1 MAGLDLHSILT
12 PVVILLSAV
21 ALVAVLVLN
30 AGTAKANNE
39 KPKSVEDRIPVEVK
53 YVGSLNQQPV
63 LEVSLENTNAEDLSV
78 TLKDMDGN
86 VLYSGN
92 FNDKKISKK
101 FQFDNQG
108 SDNIQIKLTVSSKK
122 KSYTEVFQINRS
134 RQVVEEVVISKL

>member
-1 MAGLDLHSILT
+1 MKSVNATVKSI
-12 PVVILLSAV
+12 LSAV

>member
-1 MAGLDLHSILT
+1 MKSVNATVKSI
-12 PVVILLSAV
+12 LSAV
-21 ALVAVLVLN
+21 VLVAVLVMN

-39 KPKSVEDRIPVEVK
+39 KTKSVEDRIPVEVK

-63 LEVSLENTNAEDLSV
+63 LEISLDNANAEDLSV

-92 FNDKKISKK
+92 FNDRKISKK

-122 KSYTEVFQINRS
+122 KSYTEVFQVNRS
-134 RQVVEEVVISKL
+134 RQVVENVVISKL

>member
-1 MAGLDLHSILT
+1 MKSVNATVKSI
-12 PVVILLSAV
+12 LSAV

-63 LEVSLENTNAEDLSV
+63 LEISLDNANAEDLSV

-92 FNDKKISKK
+92 FNEKKISKK

-108 SDNIQIKLTVSSKK
+108 SDNIQIKLTISSKK
-122 KSYTEVFQINRS
+122 KSYTEVFQVNRS
-134 RQVVEEVVISKL
+134 RQVVENVVISKL

>member
-1 MAGLDLHSILT
+1 MKSVNATVKSI
-12 PVVILLSAV
+12 LSAV

-30 AGTAKANNE
+30 AGIAKANNE

-63 LEVSLENTNAEDLSV
+63 LEISLDNANAEDLSV

-92 FNDKKISKK
+92 FNEKKISKK

-108 SDNIQIKLTVSSKK
+108 SDNIQIKLTISSKK
-122 KSYTEVFQINRS
+122 KSYTEVFQVNRS
-134 RQVVEEVVISKL
+134 RQVVENVVISKL